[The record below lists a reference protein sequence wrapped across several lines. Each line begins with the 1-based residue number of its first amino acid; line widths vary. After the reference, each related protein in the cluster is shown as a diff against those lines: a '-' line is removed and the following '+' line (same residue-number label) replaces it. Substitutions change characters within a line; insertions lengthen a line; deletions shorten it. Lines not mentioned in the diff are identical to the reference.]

1 MKKLLL
7 SGLLMVSALSFAA
20 PWTITTTCGVVGT
33 IQIAD
38 NATTAQITQAVSQY
52 NYNQCGVRPAKI
64 TLTIEP

>member
-1 MKKLLL
+1 MKKLFL
-7 SGLLMVSALSFAA
+7 SGFILATVALNAA
-20 PWTITTTCGVVGT
+20 TWTVTTTCGVVGS

-38 NATTAQITQAVSQY
+38 NATTQQVAQAVSQY